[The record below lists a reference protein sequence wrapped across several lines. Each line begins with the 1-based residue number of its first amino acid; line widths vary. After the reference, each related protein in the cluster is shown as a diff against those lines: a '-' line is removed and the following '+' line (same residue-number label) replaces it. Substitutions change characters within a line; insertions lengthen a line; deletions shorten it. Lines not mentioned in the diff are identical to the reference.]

1 MLDWKML
8 ASEWRDLVF
17 KDHPLQGILSF
28 VLSQKWIGMQ
38 FFSEDHIPSIAN
50 PCLFLH
56 KWTLDFTLK
65 DDLLRVLPIWVTFP
79 QLPLIFWGEKSI
91 GKIAS
96 AIGKPMMTDECTA
109 KKLRVSYARVLIEV
123 AVTIEL
129 TNYITIRDPKGNKVL
144 QQVEYEW
151 KPPFCTK
158 CNKVGHDS

>member
-1 MLDWKML
+1 L
-8 ASEWRDLVF
+8 
-17 KDHPLQGILSF
+17 
-28 VLSQKWIGMQ
+28 
-38 FFSEDHIPSIAN
+38 
-50 PCLFLH
+50 
-56 KWTLDFTLK
+56 
-65 DDLLRVLPIWVTFP
+65 
-79 QLPLIFWGEKSI
+79 GEKSI

-123 AVTIEL
+123 DVTIEL